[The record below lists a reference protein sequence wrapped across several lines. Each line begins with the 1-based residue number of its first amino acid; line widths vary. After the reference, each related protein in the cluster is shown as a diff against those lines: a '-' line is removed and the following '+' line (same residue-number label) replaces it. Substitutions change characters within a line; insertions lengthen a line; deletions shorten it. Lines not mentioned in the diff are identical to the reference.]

1 MKYYDAKLIASAAN
15 KSQWPQSTLSEIAF
29 VGRSNSGK
37 SSLINALLNRKNL
50 AYSGKTPGKT
60 RLLNFYEVNKE
71 LIFMDAPG
79 YGYAL
84 KDKEAAVFFS
94 NLIDPYFNER
104 TTLKAMVIVLDSR
117 RIPSKDDITMVEYAK
132 AQHLPIIA
140 VCTKRDKLS
149 NNQLQ
154 SSLAKIS
161 KELKIPKENLWP
173 CSSTSKLGLEDIWE
187 QIYKYI

>member
-15 KSQWPQSTLSEIAF
+15 KSQWPQSTLGEIAF

-84 KDKEAAVFFS
+84 KDKEATIFFA
-94 NLIDPYFNER
+94 NMIDPYFKER
-104 TTLKAMVIVLDSR
+104 DTLKAMVIVLDSR

-140 VCTKRDKLS
+140 VCTKKDKLS

-161 KELKIPKENLWP
+161 KELNIPRINLKP

-187 QIYKYI
+187 EIYKYI